1 MTKQYPTMPTKTDLR
16 KAVAYLNDAAK
27 TYEAMPKP
35 KHKWRAKLMRK
46 LAEKI
51 KHELYDEQGAP

>member
-1 MTKQYPTMPTKTDLR
+1 MPTKTDLR

-35 KHKWRAKLMRK
+35 KHRWRAKLMRK